1 MAPELHSSG
10 QKAVTELANPSGFAD
25 ITTDASLRSGRERD
39 LGIRL
44 LACTLICSVRQL

>member
-25 ITTDASLRSGRERD
+25 ITTDASLKSGRERD
-39 LGIRL
+39 LEICL
-44 LACTLICSVRQL
+44 LA